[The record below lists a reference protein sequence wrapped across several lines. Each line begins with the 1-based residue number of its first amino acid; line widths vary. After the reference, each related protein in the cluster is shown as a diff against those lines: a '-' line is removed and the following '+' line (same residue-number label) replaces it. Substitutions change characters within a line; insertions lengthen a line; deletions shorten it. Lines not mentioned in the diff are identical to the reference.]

1 MLSTRPW
8 AGTKENDLN
17 EKSELEDDIRA
28 SIAKAYDTALPAHE
42 QESVRR
48 HLAFILPKLKEPN
61 TYIAPVQAALM
72 AIQSRPVVK
81 QWHEHAAARV
91 IGGVLLALVIAGLT
105 KLLGWN

>member
-1 MLSTRPW
+1 LRVGVVP
-8 AGTKENDLN
+8 ANEENNVN
-17 EKSELEDDIRA
+17 EKSELTVDVEA
-28 SIAKAYDTALPAHE
+28 SIAKAYDTALPTQE

-48 HLAFILPKLKEPN
+48 HLAFILPKSKEPN
-61 TYIAPVQAALM
+61 TLIAPVQAALM

-81 QWHEHAAARV
+81 QWHEHAVAKV

>member
-1 MLSTRPW
+1 M
-8 AGTKENDLN
+8 N
-17 EKSELEDDIRA
+17 EKSELTVDVEA
-28 SIAKAYDTALPAHE
+28 SIAKAYDTALPAQE

-61 TYIAPVQAALM
+61 TFIAPVQAALM
-72 AIQSRPVVK
+72 AIQRRPVIK
-81 QWHEHAAARV
+81 QWHEQTAAKV